1 MRSWLDTAIVDDIF
15 WNYET
20 KSCLKKTIA
29 EVKNEYK
36 EVKISLIIVTLDSK
50 LTVTQMLAN
59 TASNK
64 AN

>member
-15 WNYET
+15 WSYET

-29 EVKNEYK
+29 EVKSEYK